1 MTLQH
6 SHSKMEHKKMEH
18 KKMEHKKMEHI
29 LVVPHSSYHTVC
41 TRVS

>member
-6 SHSKMEHKKMEH
+6 SHTKMEHKKMEH

-29 LVVPHSSYHTVC
+29 LVVPHSSYHAVC